1 MLRTK
6 AWSER
11 WLEILVYR
19 RYFGREGVIPYVLD
33 KPGARGRLASGTRQL
48 EKLTEAAKQTGARGR
63 EAARALQGKK

>member
-19 RYFGREGVIPYVLD
+19 RYFGREGAIPYVLD
-33 KPGARGRLASGTRQL
+33 KPGARAGQADKRQL

>member
-19 RYFGREGVIPYVLD
+19 RYFGREGAIPYVLD
-33 KPGARGRLASGTRQL
+33 KPGARGRLASGTRRPGRQ
-48 EKLTEAAKQTGARGR
+48 APARK
-63 EAARALQGKK
+63 AD